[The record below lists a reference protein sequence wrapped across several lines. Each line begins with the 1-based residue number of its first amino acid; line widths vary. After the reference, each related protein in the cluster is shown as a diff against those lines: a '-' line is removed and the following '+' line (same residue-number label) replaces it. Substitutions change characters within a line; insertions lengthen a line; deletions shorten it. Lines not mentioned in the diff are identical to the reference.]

1 MCEWVGR
8 CEKGV
13 NLRRH
18 DNYMRLIHFEIFLLH
33 NELID
38 ELVTSGLFDDLVRT
52 NSGRVRFDQ
61 AWN

>member
-1 MCEWVGR
+1 MCEWVDR

-18 DNYMRLIHFEIFLLH
+18 DKYMRLIHFKIFLLH

-38 ELVTSGLFDDLVRT
+38 ELVTSGLFDDLART
-52 NSGRVRFDQ
+52 NSRRVRFDQ